1 MQNRFYAEKL
11 FGTKEERG
19 EGEKEEDGDG
29 EGVGDGEKEKG
40 ALSFSYSLHSRVEDD
55 GREVDL

>member
-1 MQNRFYAEKL
+1 MQNRFYAERL
-11 FGTKEERG
+11 VGTKEERG
-19 EGEKEEDGDG
+19 EGEKEEDG

-55 GREVDL
+55 GREVDS